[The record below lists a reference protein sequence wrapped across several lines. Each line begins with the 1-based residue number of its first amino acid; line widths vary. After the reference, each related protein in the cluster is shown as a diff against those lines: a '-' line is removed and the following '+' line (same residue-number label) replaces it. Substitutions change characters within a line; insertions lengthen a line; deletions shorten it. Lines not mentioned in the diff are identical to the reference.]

1 MPETETDIEKR
12 NKYGMLCG
20 IVGIFLN
27 LILFAGKLFAGMLSG
42 AISITAD
49 AFNNLSDA
57 GSSIIT
63 IAGFKMAAQRAD
75 EEHPYG
81 HARMEYVATL
91 AVAAIILIMGFELFR
106 DSFGKIIKP
115 QDIEFSWL
123 IVAILL
129 ASIAVKCV
137 MAVYNFYFSK
147 KLDSSTLEATGR
159 DSLSD
164 CIATSVV
171 LAATL
176 IAHFSGLNLDG
187 IGGVFVSL
195 FIFYSGISSAREA
208 IDPLLGAKPEPE
220 FVDRLKEMVLDFDK
234 NILGMHDLMV
244 HDYGPGHRIVS
255 FHAEVPADGDMVALH
270 DIVDNLERKLQ
281 RDLECVVTVHMDPIA
296 INDCE
301 VQELKCDV
309 IDVVIEIDPRITI
322 HDFRVVKG
330 ETHTNLIF
338 EVVVPYKFKMP
349 KEQLTALIEKKT
361 KEKLGEQ
368 YFTVVEVDRDNYI
381 HII

>member
-1 MPETETDIEKR
+1 MPKTETDIEKR

-81 HARMEYVATL
+81 HARMEYVSTL

-129 ASIAVKCV
+129 ASIAVKCI

-220 FVDRLKEMVLDFDK
+220 FIDRLKEMVLDFDK
-234 NILGMHDLMV
+234 DILGMHDLMV

-255 FHAEVPADGDMVALH
+255 FHAEVPEDGDMVELH
-270 DIVDNLERKLQ
+270 DIIDNLERRIRRELG
-281 RDLECVVTVHMDPIA
+281 CIVTIHMDA
-296 INDCE
+296 GT
-301 VQELKCDV
+301 
-309 IDVVIEIDPRITI
+309 RYM
-322 HDFRVVKG
+322 G
-330 ETHTNLIF
+330 
-338 EVVVPYKFKMP
+338 
-349 KEQLTALIEKKT
+349 
-361 KEKLGEQ
+361 
-368 YFTVVEVDRDNYI
+368 
-381 HII
+381 

>member
-1 MPETETDIEKR
+1 MPKTETDIEKR

-27 LILFAGKLFAGMLSG
+27 LILFAGKLFAGMFSG

-176 IAHFSGLNLDG
+176 IAHFSRLNLDG

-255 FHAEVPADGDMVALH
+255 FHAEVPEDGDMVELH
-270 DIVDNLERKLQ
+270 DIIDNLERRIRRELG
-281 RDLECVVTVHMDPIA
+281 CIVTIHMDPVA
-296 INDCE
+296 IEDEE
-301 VQELKCDV
+301 VAGLKAEVLSV
-309 IDVVIEIDPRITI
+309 IKGLDSHINM
-322 HDFRVVKG
+322 HDFRIIRG
-330 ETHTNLIF
+330 DTHTNLVFDIA
-338 EVVVPYKFKMP
+338 VPFGYITSDDDICNAIQ
-349 KEQLTALIEKKT
+349 ENVRKKLV
-361 KEKLGEQ
+361 K
-368 YFTVVEVDRDNYI
+368 N
-381 HII
+381 

>member
-1 MPETETDIEKR
+1 MCI
-12 NKYGMLCG
+12 
-20 IVGIFLN
+20 
-27 LILFAGKLFAGMLSG
+27 
-42 AISITAD
+42 
-49 AFNNLSDA
+49 
-57 GSSIIT
+57 
-63 IAGFKMAAQRAD
+63 
-75 EEHPYG
+75 
-81 HARMEYVATL
+81 
-91 AVAAIILIMGFELFR
+91 R
-106 DSFGKIIKP
+106 DR
-115 QDIEFSWL
+115 
-123 IVAILL
+123 

-176 IAHFSGLNLDG
+176 IAHFSRFNLDG

-255 FHAEVPADGDMVALH
+255 FHAEVPEDGDMVELH
-270 DIVDNLERKLQ
+270 DIIDNLER
-281 RDLECVVTVHMDPIA
+281 RIRREMGCIVTIHMDPVA
-296 INDCE
+296 IEDEE
-301 VQELKCDV
+301 VAGLKAEVLSV
-309 IDVVIEIDPRITI
+309 IKGLDSHINM
-322 HDFRVVKG
+322 HDFRIIRG
-330 ETHTNLIF
+330 DTHTNLVFDIA
-338 EVVVPYKFKMP
+338 VPFGYITSDDDICNAIQENVRK
-349 KEQLTALIEKKT
+349 
-361 KEKLGEQ
+361 KLGKN
-368 YFTVVEVDRDNYI
+368 YYTVIEVDRDNYI
-381 HII
+381 NI

>member
-1 MPETETDIEKR
+1 MPETTETDIEKR

-123 IVAILL
+123 IVVILL

-159 DSLSD
+159 DSLS
-164 CIATSVV
+164 
-171 LAATL
+171 
-176 IAHFSGLNLDG
+176 
-187 IGGVFVSL
+187 
-195 FIFYSGISSAREA
+195 AREA

-220 FVDRLKEMVLDFDK
+220 FVEKLKEMVLDFDK

-255 FHAEVPADGDMVALH
+255 FHAEVPEDGDMVELH
-270 DIVDNLERKLQ
+270 DIIDNLERRIRRELG
-281 RDLECVVTVHMDPIA
+281 CIVTIHMDPVA
-296 INDCE
+296 IEDEE
-301 VQELKCDV
+301 VAGLKAEVLSV
-309 IDVVIEIDPRITI
+309 IKGLDSHINM
-322 HDFRVVKG
+322 HDFRIIRG
-330 ETHTNLIF
+330 DTHTNLVFDIA
-338 EVVVPYKFKMP
+338 VPFGYITSDDDICNAIQENVRK
-349 KEQLTALIEKKT
+349 
-361 KEKLGEQ
+361 KLGKN
-368 YFTVVEVDRDNYI
+368 YYTVIEVDRDNYI
-381 HII
+381 NI

>member
-27 LILFAGKLFAGMLSG
+27 LILFAGKLFAGMFSG

-106 DSFGKIIKP
+106 DSFSKIIKP

-129 ASIAVKCV
+129 ASIVVKCV

-176 IAHFSGLNLDG
+176 IAHFLGLNLDG

-208 IDPLLGAKPEPE
+208 VDPLLGAKPEPE

-255 FHAEVPADGDMVALH
+255 FHAEVPEDGDMVELH
-270 DIVDNLERKLQ
+270 DIIDNLERRIRRELG
-281 RDLECVVTVHMDPIA
+281 CIVTIHMDPVES
-296 INDCE
+296 DQESKE
-301 VQELKCDV
+301 VREKIMMVLKRFYENPSMHDLHIYHDDKGTRIEFDVLLPYSLGTKKEEILKALSQAFPHKQLDV
-309 IDVVIEIDPRITI
+309 IFD
-322 HDFRVVKG
+322 HS
-330 ETHTNLIF
+330 
-338 EVVVPYKFKMP
+338 Y
-349 KEQLTALIEKKT
+349 
-361 KEKLGEQ
+361 
-368 YFTVVEVDRDNYI
+368 VE
-381 HII
+381 

>member
-1 MPETETDIEKR
+1 MPEIETDIEKR

-195 FIFYSGISSAREA
+195 FIFYSGISSARDA

-244 HDYGPGHRIVS
+244 HDYGVGRMVIS
-255 FHAEVPADGDMVALH
+255 LHAEISSKT
-270 DIVDNLERKLQ
+270 DIMLAHELI
-281 RDLECVVTVHMDPIA
+281 DLIEDDLREKYRCSVTIHMDPVVV
-296 INDCE
+296 NDNKVEE
-301 VQELKCDV
+301 VKKVV
-309 IDVVIEIDPRITI
+309 IDTIKDIDSSLTI
-322 HDFRVVKG
+322 HDLRITDGVSRINVIFDLVTPFGFRYKDG
-330 ETHTNLIF
+330 ELSAM
-338 EVVVPYKFKMP
+338 VR
-349 KEQLTALIEKKT
+349 EQIAEKDGR
-361 KEKLGEQ
+361 LNAVI
-368 YFTVVEVDRDNYI
+368 TVERSMC
-381 HII
+381 